1 MEYNIEGM
9 GCTGCANT
17 VQKKLSEVAGVTAV
31 TVDFATKKAIVETDR
46 EIPFEALEKA
56 LEGTH
61 YSIHQNTLSQS
72 VSEHHHHE
80 ESSKKTKDSVIDF
93 PPSGVRGHIF
103 YCPMHCEGDK
113 TYDHPGDCPVCGMH
127 LVEQVGGAQ
136 QQHHHHEETPKK
148 VKGNGVFYCPMHC
161 EGDKTYDHPGDC
173 PICGMDL
180 VEQVGGAQQHHH
192 HQESPKKVKGNG
204 VFYCPMHCEGDKTY
218 DHPGDCPVCGMDL
231 VEQVSTEAPEGESA
245 EDQKRKKLRRHFW
258 GAVAFTLPIFI
269 IAMSGMWHNNPLYE
283 LMPVSA
289 WNWVQFAL
297 SLPVVFYFCWIFF
310 ERAWRSI
317 KTLRFNMF
325 TLIGIGAG
333 VAWLFSVVGL
343 LVPDMFPEQ
352 FKEHGSVHLY
362 FEAATVIL
370 TLVLLGQVLEADA
383 HSRTQSAIKKL
394 LNLAPNEATKIIH
407 GKEVTVSVE
416 EVKKGDLL
424 RVKPGEKI
432 PVDGVITEG
441 SASIDESMITG
452 EPIPAEKEVGNKV
465 SAGTLNGMQ
474 SFVMQAEKVGSDT
487 LLSQI
492 VQLVQQASSSR
503 APIQNLADKIA
514 SYFVPIVI
522 GISVLTFVIWSVF
535 GGENAYVYALLNA
548 VAVLII
554 ACPCALG
561 LATPM
566 SVMVG
571 VGKGAQNGILIR
583 NAEAL
588 EVMNHVNTLVVD
600 KTGTLT
606 EGKPSVSRVLTF
618 GDTTEKDLL
627 QTLYSL
633 NKQSEH
639 PLAKATNTYAQAQ
652 GITSLPFT
660 HFEAIA
666 GRGVK
671 ATFEGKDYFFG
682 NERLIKELDIALPEE
697 VSTAVKAEQAQGKT
711 VSLVVVGKQVIGAVA
726 ITDKVKAST
735 AEAIQELQDLGVEIV
750 MLTGDNPLTAEAV
763 AKEIGV
769 TQYKAGMLPQ
779 NKQEEV
785 VRLQAEGKIVAMA
798 GDGINDAP
806 ALAQANVGIAMGNG
820 TDIAIE
826 SAKITLVKGDL
837 SGIVKAKKLSKAVVK
852 NIRENLFFAL
862 VYNSVG
868 IPVAAGVLYPIFG
881 ILLSPM
887 LGALAMSFSSVSVI
901 SNALRL
907 RRTKL

>member
-9 GCTGCANT
+9 ECTGCANT

-31 TVDFATKKAIVETDR
+31 TVDFATKKATVETDR

-61 YSIHQNTLSQS
+61 YSIHQSSN
-72 VSEHHHHE
+72 SEG
-80 ESSKKTKDSVIDF
+80 S
-93 PPSGVRGHIF
+93 
-103 YCPMHCEGDK
+103 
-113 TYDHPGDCPVCGMH
+113 
-127 LVEQVGGAQ
+127 
-136 QQHHHHEETPKK
+136 
-148 VKGNGVFYCPMHC
+148 GVFYCPMHC

-245 EDQKRKKLRRHFW
+245 EEQKRKKLRRHFW

-269 IAMSGMWHNNPLYE
+269 IAMSGMWHDNPLYE

-407 GKEVTVSVE
+407 GKEVTVSIG

-618 GDTTEKDLL
+618 GNTTEKDLL
-627 QTLYSL
+627 QALYSL

-639 PLAKATNTYAQAQ
+639 PLAKATNAYAQAQ

-682 NERLIKELDIALPEE
+682 NERLIKELNIALPEE

-711 VSLVVVGKQVIGAVA
+711 VSLVVVGNQVIGAVA

-763 AKEIGV
+763 AKEIGI

-779 NKQEEV
+779 NKQEEI

>member
-31 TVDFATKKAIVETDR
+31 TVDFATKKATVETDR

-61 YSIHQNTLSQS
+61 YSIHQSSN
-72 VSEHHHHE
+72 SEG
-80 ESSKKTKDSVIDF
+80 S
-93 PPSGVRGHIF
+93 
-103 YCPMHCEGDK
+103 
-113 TYDHPGDCPVCGMH
+113 
-127 LVEQVGGAQ
+127 
-136 QQHHHHEETPKK
+136 
-148 VKGNGVFYCPMHC
+148 GVFYCPMHC

-192 HQESPKKVKGNG
+192 HQESPKKVKGNGVFYCPMHCEGDKTYDHPGDCPVCGMHLVEQVGGAQQQHHHHEESPKKTKGSG

-317 KTLRFNMF
+317 KTLHFNMF

-407 GKEVTVSVE
+407 GKEVTVSIE

-522 GISVLTFVIWSVF
+522 GISVLTFVVWSVF

-618 GDTTEKDLL
+618 GNTTEKDLL

-633 NKQSEH
+633 NKHSEH

-652 GITSLPFT
+652 GITPLSFT
-660 HFEAIA
+660 HFEALA

-785 VRLQAEGKIVAMA
+785 ARLQAEGKIVAMA

-826 SAKITLVKGDL
+826 RAKITLVKGDL

>member
-17 VQKKLSEVAGVTAV
+17 IQKKLSEVAGVTAV
-31 TVDFATKKAIVETDR
+31 TVDFATKKATVETDR

-61 YSIHQNTLSQS
+61 YSIHQASN
-72 VSEHHHHE
+72 SEG
-80 ESSKKTKDSVIDF
+80 S
-93 PPSGVRGHIF
+93 
-103 YCPMHCEGDK
+103 
-113 TYDHPGDCPVCGMH
+113 
-127 LVEQVGGAQ
+127 
-136 QQHHHHEETPKK
+136 
-148 VKGNGVFYCPMHC
+148 GVFYCPMHC

-173 PICGMDL
+173 PICGMHL

-192 HQESPKKVKGNG
+192 HQESPKKVKGSG
-204 VFYCPMHCEGDKTY
+204 VFYCPMHCEGNKTYDHPGDCPICGMHLVEQVGGAQQHHHHQESPKKVKGSGVFYCPMHCEGNKTY

-245 EDQKRKKLRRHFW
+245 EEQKRKKLRRHFW

-269 IAMSGMWHNNPLYE
+269 IAMIGMWHNNPLYE

-297 SLPVVFYFCWIFF
+297 SLPVVFYFCWVFF

-317 KTLRFNMF
+317 RTLRFNMF

-343 LVPDMFPEQ
+343 LAPDIFPEQ

-383 HSRTQSAIKKL
+383 HSRTQGAIKKL
-394 LNLAPNEATKIIH
+394 LNLAPNEATKIVH
-407 GKEVTVSVE
+407 GEEIRVSIEEVTL
-416 EVKKGDLL
+416 GDLL

-441 SASIDESMITG
+441 NASIDESMITG
-452 EPIPAEKEVGNKV
+452 EPIPAEKGVGSKV
-465 SAGTLNGMQ
+465 SAGTLNGAQ
-474 SFVMQAEKVGSDT
+474 SFVMKAEKVGSDT

-522 GISVLTFVIWSVF
+522 TISVLTFIVWSVL
-535 GGENAYVYALLNA
+535 GGENAYIYALLNA

-571 VGKGAQNGILIR
+571 VGRGAQHGILIR

-588 EVMNHVNTLVVD
+588 EVMNKVNTLVID

-606 EGKPSVSRVLTF
+606 EGKPSVSEVFTF
-618 GDTTEKDLL
+618 GNRSEKDLL
-627 QTLYSL
+627 QVLYSL
-633 NKQSEH
+633 NQHSEH
-639 PLAKATNTYAQAQ
+639 PLAKATNAYTQAQ
-652 GITSLPFT
+652 GATPLPFT
-660 HFEAIA
+660 NFEALA

-671 ATFEGKDYFFG
+671 ASYEEKNYFFG
-682 NERLIKELDIALPEE
+682 NERLMEE
-697 VSTAVKAEQAQGKT
+697 IGAPLSEEIQTVVKTAQAAGKT
-711 VSLVVVGKQVIGAVA
+711 VSLLAIEKEIIGVVT
-726 ITDKVKAST
+726 ITDRVKTST
-735 AEAIQELQDLGVEIV
+735 VQALQELQDLGVEIV
-750 MLTGDNPLTAEAV
+750 MLTGDNSLTAAAI
-763 AKEIGV
+763 AKEIGISN
-769 TQYKAGMLPQ
+769 YKAGMLPQ
-779 NKQEEV
+779 NKQAEV
-785 VRLQAEGKIVAMA
+785 TRLQAEGKIVAMA

-806 ALAQANVGIAMGNG
+806 ALAQANVGIAMGTG

-826 SAKITLVKGDL
+826 SAEITLVKGDL
-837 SGIVKAKKLSKAVVK
+837 NGIVKAKKLSKAVMK

-862 VYNSVG
+862 VYNVVG

-907 RRTKL
+907 KRIKL

>member
-31 TVDFATKKAIVETDR
+31 TVDFATKKATVETDR

-61 YSIHQNTLSQS
+61 YSIHQSSN
-72 VSEHHHHE
+72 SEGSGVFYCPMHCEGDKTYDHPGDCPVCGMHLVEQVGGAQQQHHHHE
-80 ESSKKTKDSVIDF
+80 KSPKKTKDSVIDF

-113 TYDHPGDCPVCGMH
+113 TYDHPGDCPVCGM
-127 LVEQVGGAQ
+127 
-136 QQHHHHEETPKK
+136 
-148 VKGNGVFYCPMHC
+148 
-161 EGDKTYDHPGDC
+161 
-173 PICGMDL
+173 
-180 VEQVGGAQQHHH
+180 
-192 HQESPKKVKGNG
+192 
-204 VFYCPMHCEGDKTY
+204 
-218 DHPGDCPVCGMDL
+218 DL
-231 VEQVSTEAPEGESA
+231 VEQVSTEATEGESA
-245 EDQKRKKLRRHFW
+245 EEKKRKKLRRHFW

-269 IAMSGMWHNNPLYE
+269 IAMSGMWHDNPLYE

-317 KTLRFNMF
+317 KTLHFNMF

-343 LVPDMFPEQ
+343 FVPNVFPEQ

-407 GKEVTVSVE
+407 GKEVTVSIE

-633 NKQSEH
+633 NKHSEH

-682 NERLIKELDIALPEE
+682 NERLIEELNIALPEE

-711 VSLVVVGKQVIGAVA
+711 VSLVVVGNQVIGAVA

-763 AKEIGV
+763 AKEIGI

-785 VRLQAEGKIVAMA
+785 ARLQAEGKIVAMA

>member
-9 GCTGCANT
+9 ECTGCANT

-31 TVDFATKKAIVETDR
+31 TVDFATKKATVETDR

-61 YSIHQNTLSQS
+61 YSIHQSSN
-72 VSEHHHHE
+72 SEG
-80 ESSKKTKDSVIDF
+80 
-93 PPSGVRGHIF
+93 SGVF

-113 TYDHPGDCPVCGMH
+113 TYDHPGDCPICGMH

-148 VKGNGVFYCPMHC
+148 AKGSGVFYCPMHC

-192 HQESPKKVKGNG
+192 HEESPKKVKGNG

-317 KTLRFNMF
+317 KTLHFNMF

-416 EVKKGDLL
+416 DVKKGDLL

-633 NKQSEH
+633 NKHSEH

-652 GITSLPFT
+652 GITPLSFT
-660 HFEAIA
+660 HFEALA

-711 VSLVVVGKQVIGAVA
+711 VSLVVVGNQVIGAVA

-763 AKEIGV
+763 AKEIGI

-785 VRLQAEGKIVAMA
+785 ARLQAEGKIVAMA

>member
-31 TVDFATKKAIVETDR
+31 TVDFATKKATVETDR

-61 YSIHQNTLSQS
+61 YSIHQSSN
-72 VSEHHHHE
+72 SEG
-80 ESSKKTKDSVIDF
+80 S
-93 PPSGVRGHIF
+93 
-103 YCPMHCEGDK
+103 
-113 TYDHPGDCPVCGMH
+113 
-127 LVEQVGGAQ
+127 
-136 QQHHHHEETPKK
+136 
-148 VKGNGVFYCPMHC
+148 GVFYCPMHC

-192 HQESPKKVKGNG
+192 HQESPKKVKGSG
-204 VFYCPMHCEGDKTY
+204 VFYCPMHCEGNKTY

-245 EDQKRKKLRRHFW
+245 EEQKRKKLRRHFW

-269 IAMSGMWHNNPLYE
+269 IAMIGMWHNNPLYE
-283 LMPVSA
+283 LMPISA

-297 SLPVVFYFCWIFF
+297 SLPVVFYFCWVFF

-317 KTLRFNMF
+317 RTLRFNMF

-343 LVPDMFPEQ
+343 LAPDIFPEQ

-383 HSRTQSAIKKL
+383 HSRTQGAIKKL
-394 LNLAPNEATKIIH
+394 LNLAPNEATKIVH
-407 GKEVTVSVE
+407 GEEIRVSIEEVTL
-416 EVKKGDLL
+416 GDLL

-441 SASIDESMITG
+441 NASIDESMITG
-452 EPIPAEKEVGNKV
+452 EPIPAEKGVGSKV
-465 SAGTLNGMQ
+465 SAGTLNGAQ
-474 SFVMQAEKVGSDT
+474 SFVMKAEKVGSDT

-522 GISVLTFVIWSVF
+522 TISVITFIVWSVL
-535 GGENAYVYALLNA
+535 GGENAYIYALLNA

-571 VGKGAQNGILIR
+571 VGRGAQHGILIR

-588 EVMNHVNTLVVD
+588 EVMNKVNTLVID

-606 EGKPSVSRVLTF
+606 EGKPSVSEVFTF
-618 GDTTEKDLL
+618 GNRSEKDLL
-627 QTLYSL
+627 QVLYSL
-633 NKQSEH
+633 NQHSEH
-639 PLAKATNTYAQAQ
+639 PLAKATNAYTQAQ
-652 GITSLPFT
+652 GATPLPFT
-660 HFEAIA
+660 NFEALA

-671 ATFEGKDYFFG
+671 ASYEGKNYFFG
-682 NERLIKELDIALPEE
+682 NERLMEEIGAPLSKEIQT
-697 VSTAVKAEQAQGKT
+697 VVKTAQAAGKT
-711 VSLVVVGKQVIGAVA
+711 VSLLAIEKEIIGVVT
-726 ITDKVKAST
+726 ITDRVKTST
-735 AEAIQELQDLGVEIV
+735 VQALQELQDLGVEIV
-750 MLTGDNPLTAEAV
+750 ITG
-763 AKEIGV
+763 G
-769 TQYKAGMLPQ
+769 
-779 NKQEEV
+779 
-785 VRLQAEGKIVAMA
+785 
-798 GDGINDAP
+798 
-806 ALAQANVGIAMGNG
+806 
-820 TDIAIE
+820 
-826 SAKITLVKGDL
+826 
-837 SGIVKAKKLSKAVVK
+837 
-852 NIRENLFFAL
+852 
-862 VYNSVG
+862 
-868 IPVAAGVLYPIFG
+868 
-881 ILLSPM
+881 
-887 LGALAMSFSSVSVI
+887 
-901 SNALRL
+901 
-907 RRTKL
+907 

>member
-9 GCTGCANT
+9 ECTGCANT

-383 HSRTQSAIKKL
+383 HSRTQGAIKKL
-394 LNLAPNEATKIIH
+394 LNLAPNEATKIVH
-407 GKEVTVSVE
+407 GEEIRVSIEEVTL
-416 EVKKGDLL
+416 GDLL

-618 GDTTEKDLL
+618 GNTTEKDLL

-633 NKQSEH
+633 NKHSEH

-711 VSLVVVGKQVIGAVA
+711 VSLVVVGNQVIGAVA

-763 AKEIGV
+763 AKEIGI

-785 VRLQAEGKIVAMA
+785 ARLQAEGKIVAMA